1 MPDSFL
7 LLTPLLM
14 LAIVALM
21 GFIGCRYGFDP
32 IQPPKGLKA
41 DPHCIWIYLS
51 WNKVNEAK
59 TYDVVRKDY
68 GNEQI
73 IYQGPDTSF
82 RDTFVVEVN
91 HNYPAYKVRSV
102 GGPNY
107 LSDYSPLVT
116 PALMSRAMV
125 SLPQGYLSLQYNY
138 SGYIGMEIQT
148 DEALVVCAL
157 GRFWAPG
164 DGTNPDST
172 KTGHWMKIVDAVRG
186 TDVDGSWVYVST
198 VPGAPHSF
206 FDPSASYVYGLLPQ
220 PIGLM
225 KDDVNT
231 EGRFYVVSQ
240 ERDLSGDP
248 NPERWGDGDTP
259 VLCMPDAVIL
269 GSVRGNTGN
278 WTLQR
283 AGSFS
288 FGPVNFL
295 YQVNP
300 I

>member
-7 LLTPLLM
+7 LLTPLLI
-14 LAIVALM
+14 LAIVALA

-32 IQPPKGLKA
+32 IQPPKNLVA

-51 WNKVNEAK
+51 WNKVTQAK
-59 TYDVVRKDY
+59 TYDLVRAY
-68 GNEQI
+68 QGSEQI
-73 IYQGPDTSF
+73 IYHGPDTSF

-91 HNYPAYKVRSV
+91 DNYPSYKVRSA

-107 LSDYSPLVT
+107 LSNYSALVT
-116 PALMSRAMV
+116 PGLMSRAMV
-125 SLPQGYLSLQYNY
+125 SVPQGFLNLQYNY
-138 SGYIGMEIQT
+138 TGYIGMEIRT
-148 DEALVVCAL
+148 DELLSVCAL

-172 KTGHWMKIVDAVRG
+172 KTGHWMKIVDVVRG

-206 FDPSASYVYGLLPQ
+206 FDRTDRLVYGLLPQ
-220 PIGLM
+220 PIGLF

-248 NPERWGDGDTP
+248 QPERWATG
-259 VLCMPDAVIL
+259 IL
-269 GSVRGNTGN
+269 
-278 WTLQR
+278 Q
-283 AGSFS
+283 
-288 FGPVNFL
+288 
-295 YQVNP
+295 
-300 I
+300 

>member
-14 LAIVALM
+14 LAIVMLVA
-21 GFIGCRYGFDP
+21 FIGCRYNFDP
-32 IQPPKGLKA
+32 IPAPKGLTA
-41 DPHCIWIYLS
+41 DPRCIWTYLS

-59 TYDVVRKDY
+59 SYDLVRNDD

-91 HNYPAYKVRSV
+91 HNYPTYKVRTV
-102 GGPNY
+102 GGPNWV
-107 LSDYSPLVT
+107 SDYSAQVAPG
-116 PALMSRAMV
+116 LMSRAMV
-125 SLPQGYLSLQYNY
+125 SVPQGSLNLQYNY
-138 SGYIGMEIQT
+138 TGYIGLEIQT
-148 DEALVVCAL
+148 NELLNVCAL

-164 DGTNPDST
+164 DGTNPDPT

-186 TDVDGSWVYVST
+186 TDVPGSWVYVST
-198 VPGAPHSF
+198 VPGAPHSV
-206 FDPSASYVYGLLPQ
+206 FDPSASFVYGLLPQ

-225 KDDVNT
+225 KDEVNT
-231 EGRFYVVSQ
+231 EGRFYVVSE
-240 ERDLSGDP
+240 ERDLSADS

-259 VLCMPDAVIL
+259 VLSMADAVIL
-269 GSVRGNTGN
+269 ASVRGNTGN
-278 WTLQR
+278 WTR
-283 AGSFS
+283 ERTGSFS

-295 YQVNP
+295 FQVNP

>member
-1 MPDSFL
+1 MLDSFL
-7 LLTPLLM
+7 LLTPLLV
-14 LAIVALM
+14 LAIIALA

-32 IQPPKGLKA
+32 IQPPNGLKA

-51 WNKVNEAK
+51 WNKVNVAK
-59 TYDVVRKDY
+59 TYDVVRNDD
-68 GNEQI
+68 GNEQV

-102 GGPNY
+102 GGPNW
-107 LSDYSPLVT
+107 LSGYSPLVT

-125 SLPQGYLSLQYNY
+125 SLPQGYLNLQYNY
-138 SGYIGMEIQT
+138 TGYIGMEIQT
-148 DEALVVCAL
+148 NELLSVCAL

-164 DGTNPDST
+164 DGTNPDPN

-206 FDPSASYVYGLLPQ
+206 FDPSASFVYGLLPQ

-248 NPERWGDGDTP
+248 NPER
-259 VLCMPDAVIL
+259 
-269 GSVRGNTGN
+269 
-278 WTLQR
+278 
-283 AGSFS
+283 
-288 FGPVNFL
+288 
-295 YQVNP
+295 
-300 I
+300 